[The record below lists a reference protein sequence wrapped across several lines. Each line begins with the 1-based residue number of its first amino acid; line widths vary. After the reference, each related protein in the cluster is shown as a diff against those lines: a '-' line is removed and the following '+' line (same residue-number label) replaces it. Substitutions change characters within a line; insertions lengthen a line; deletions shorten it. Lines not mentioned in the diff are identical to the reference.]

1 MAGIFD
7 IVQQQLSGGAVQQ
20 VAQRAGIDPAIAQQA
35 VTAAVPMILGGMA
48 QHASQPGNAEVI
60 HAEADKYAGN
70 AGSLGNLPNVF
81 TGQGESGGLLGK
93 LVGHRHDAIQ
103 NGVAD
108 AAGIDKAQ
116 AAKVIGVLAPVVLGA
131 IAIKKHQDGLAPT
144 EVSGELQQAHQDAKT
159 QVQQQS
165 PRMGG
170 ILGSVMGDIMNREG
184 PRA

>member
-20 VAQRAGIDPAIAQQA
+20 IAQRAGIDPAVAQQA

-48 QHASQPGNAEVI
+48 QHASQPGNAEII
-60 HAEADKYAGN
+60 HGEADKYASN
-70 AGSLGNLPNVF
+70 AGVLGNLPSVF
-81 TGQGESGGLLGK
+81 TSQGDSGGLLGK
-93 LVGHRHDAIQ
+93 LVGHRQDAIQ
-103 NGVAD
+103 DGVAN
-108 AAGIDKAQ
+108 AAGIDTGQ

-131 IAIKKHQDGLAPT
+131 IALKKHQDGLTPN
-144 EVSGELQQAHQDAKT
+144 EVPGSLQQAHQDAKT

>member
-1 MAGIFD
+1 MSGIFD
-7 IVQQQLSGGAVQQ
+7 IVQQQLSAGALQQ
-20 VAQRAGIDPAIAQQA
+20 VAQQAGIDPSVAQQA

-48 QHASQPGNAEVI
+48 QHASQPQNAEVI
-60 HAEADKYAGN
+60 HAEADKYSSRAG
-70 AGSLGNLPNVF
+70 ALGNLPNVF

-93 LVGHRHDAIQ
+93 MVGHRHDAIQ
-103 NGVAD
+103 DGVAS
-108 AAGIDKAQ
+108 AAGIDKAK

-131 IAIKKHQDGLAPT
+131 IALKKHQDGLSPADVPG
-144 EVSGELQQAHQDAKT
+144 SLQQAHQEAQQ

-170 ILGSVMGDIMNREG
+170 ILGSVMNNIIDREG